1 MAKRRPS
8 GDGMV
13 RKREDGRWEG
23 RIVVGHKNN
32 GNPIYRY
39 VLAKTQSELTQKL
52 HNMIEI
58 YRDADLSEECNML
71 LSEWLEKWINEYITC
86 YVRPNTLFSYTAMIK
101 NQINPHLG
109 NRPLS
114 ALTTQEIQKFYNAI
128 KKNGRVKFDKKHG
141 PELADSMVRKVH
153 LMLHEAL
160 DMAVKQRLLVSN
172 PTNGTT
178 LPKNNYAPKQILNDE
193 QLDKFMNQI
202 RQDEKWHDFFYTEIT
217 TGLRKGEICGLRW
230 EDFDENRG
238 TLKIKRS
245 IGKTINGVMLIGE
258 TKTETGSREILLP
271 PSTADLLR
279 QRKVNSHSEWI
290 FPDLRDIEKPMNPQ
304 CAYGRLKT
312 ILKQAGL
319 PSIRFHDLR
328 HTFATMALENG
339 MDIKSLST
347 MLGHIS
353 SETTID
359 IYSHV
364 TDTMRQQAAV
374 KIDRKISG
382 TEAKIQRVEV
392 QSRVDT
398 TPPDFEPY
406 KPKCRKSG
414 TGCVTMINDHL
425 YEGRYTPTN
434 AYGKRESH
442 NIYAKTHEE
451 CEEKLAAMIAQVKA
465 EIKAEKKRLKAM
477 EESSP
482 NMLKN

>member
-1 MAKRRPS
+1 MGKRRPS

-39 VLAKTQSELTQKL
+39 VLAKTQAELTQKL
-52 HNMIEI
+52 HDMIET
-58 YRDADLSEECNML
+58 YRDADLSEECNMP
-71 LSEWLEKWINEYITC
+71 LSEWLDKWINEYITC
-86 YVRPNTLFSYTAMIK
+86 YVRPNTLFSYTAMIN
-101 NQINPHLG
+101 NQINPYLG

-114 ALTTQEIQKFYNAI
+114 ALTTQEIQKFYNTI
-128 KKNGRVKFDKKHG
+128 KKNGRVKSDQKHG
-141 PELADSMVRKVH
+141 TGLADSMARKVH

-258 TKTETGSREILLP
+258 AKTETGSREILLP

-328 HTFATMALENG
+328 HTFATHAIAGGVDAKTLSGILGHANASFTLDNYTHVTTDMQKSAARIVGNFMDEIIGGVENG
-339 MDIKSLST
+339 
-347 MLGHIS
+347 
-353 SETTID
+353 
-359 IYSHV
+359 
-364 TDTMRQQAAV
+364 
-374 KIDRKISG
+374 
-382 TEAKIQRVEV
+382 
-392 QSRVDT
+392 
-398 TPPDFEPY
+398 
-406 KPKCRKSG
+406 
-414 TGCVTMINDHL
+414 
-425 YEGRYTPTN
+425 
-434 AYGKRESH
+434 
-442 NIYAKTHEE
+442 
-451 CEEKLAAMIAQVKA
+451 
-465 EIKAEKKRLKAM
+465 
-477 EESSP
+477 
-482 NMLKN
+482 